1 MTVHTFAPRRAALGA
16 VLLAATFSVAACKK
30 GNADAAT
37 SGDEKAVTISPQEI
51 YVVAE
56 RRIETGPSMSGSLD
70 PDQEATVRAEVGGAV
85 LQTFVDQGTRVAVG
99 TVLARLDDTAIRD
112 AYLSAR
118 SGVTAAQT
126 AADAAARN
134 LERSQKLIAAG
145 AIADRDV
152 ETART
157 QNQAAQSQLADAKAR
172 FAAAEKQLDKTTIKS
187 PIAGVVSVRSVN
199 AGDLASPGAALFTIV
214 DPSSMRLEGSVPT
227 DQISAVRLGM
237 PVNFTVQGYPNRVF
251 TGRITRINPVA
262 DPTTRQ
268 VRILASIPNSGNTLV
283 GGLFA
288 EGHVASE
295 ARTGLV
301 VPANAVNQKD
311 FVPTVTRIHGGKT
324 EKAAVTLGLEDSG
337 TETVEITKGLAAG
350 DTVLVGGA
358 QGMSPNTIVRVRA
371 VNDRPAQSE

>member
-1 MTVHTFAPRRAALGA
+1 MVDSLTPRRAAVATL
-16 VLLAATFSVAACKK
+16 LLAGALTAASGCKK
-30 GNADAAT
+30 KDGDAEAAET
-37 SGDEKAVTISPQEI
+37 AKAVVVSPQEI
-51 YVVAE
+51 YVVSE
-56 RRIETGPSMSGSLD
+56 HRIETGPSMSGSLD

-85 LQTFVDQGTRVAVG
+85 LQTFVDQGTHVGVG

-112 AYLSAR
+112 SYLSAR

-126 AADAAARN
+126 AADAARRN
-134 LERSQKLIAAG
+134 LERSEKLVAAG

-157 QNQAAQSQLADAKAR
+157 QAQAAASQLADAKAR

-187 PIAGVVSVRSVN
+187 PIAGVVSVRSVS

-214 DPSSMRLEGSVPT
+214 DPSSMRLEGRVPT
-227 DQISAVRLGM
+227 DQISSVRLGM
-237 PVNFTVQGYPNRVF
+237 PVTFTVQGYPDRSF

-288 EGHVASE
+288 QGHVASE
-295 ARTGLV
+295 ARNGLV
-301 VPANAVNQKD
+301 VPSSAVNQKD
-311 FVPTVTRIHGGKT
+311 FVPTGTRIRNGRA
-324 EKAAVTLGLEDSG
+324 EKAAVSLGLEDSG
-337 TETVEITKGLAAG
+337 TETVEITKGLAPG

-358 QGMSPNTIVRVRA
+358 QGLTPKTLVRVRA
-371 VNDRPAQSE
+371 VSDRPAQSE

>member
-1 MTVHTFAPRRAALGA
+1 MAHLITPRRAAMASL
-16 VLLAATFSVAACKK
+16 LLAGSFTALGACKK
-30 GNADAAT
+30 KDSAEAAET
-37 SGDEKAVTISPQEI
+37 AKAVIISPQEI
-51 YVVAE
+51 YVVGD
-56 RRIETGPSMSGSLD
+56 RRIDTGPSMSGSLE
-70 PDQEATVRAEVGGAV
+70 PDQEATVRAEVSGAV
-85 LQTFVDQGTRVAVG
+85 LQTFVDQGAHVGVG

-112 AYLSAR
+112 SYLSAR
-118 SGVTAAQT
+118 SGVTATQT
-126 AADAAARN
+126 AADAAKRN
-134 LERSQKLIAAG
+134 LERSEKLVAAG

-157 QNQAAQSQLADAKAR
+157 QSQAAQSQLADAKAR

-187 PIAGVVSVRSVN
+187 PIAGVVSIRSVS

-237 PVNFTVQGYPNRVF
+237 PVTFTVQGYPNRSF

-268 VRILASIPNSGNTLV
+268 VRILASIPNAGNTLV

-288 EGHVASE
+288 DGHVSSE
-295 ARTGLV
+295 ARNGLV
-301 VPANAVNQKD
+301 IPSNAVNQKD
-311 FVPTVTRIHGGKT
+311 FVPTVTRIRNGRA
-324 EKAAVTLGLEDSG
+324 EKAAVTLGIEDSG

-358 QGMSPNTIVRVRA
+358 QGLSPKTIVRVRA
-371 VNDRPAQSE
+371 VSDRPAQSE

>member
-1 MTVHTFAPRRAALGA
+1 MAYHITPRRAALASLLLAGA
-16 VLLAATFSVAACKK
+16 VATLGACKK
-30 GNADAAT
+30 KDSAEAAET
-37 SGDEKAVTISPQEI
+37 AKAVVISPQEV
-51 YVVAE
+51 YVVSQK
-56 RRIETGPSMSGSLD
+56 RIETGPAMSGSLD

-85 LQTFVDQGTRVAVG
+85 LQTYVDQGTRVGVG

-112 AYLSAR
+112 VYLSAR

-126 AADAAARN
+126 AADAAKRN
-134 LERSQKLIAAG
+134 LERAEKLVAAG

-157 QNQAAQSQLADAKAR
+157 QAQAAQSQLADAKAR
-172 FAAAEKQLDKTTIKS
+172 FTSAEKQLEKTTIKS

-199 AGDLASPGAALFTIV
+199 AGDLATPGAALFTIV
-214 DPSSMRLEGSVPT
+214 DPSSMRLEGSVPS

-237 PVNFTVQGYPNRVF
+237 PVTFSVQGYPDRSF
-251 TGRITRINPVA
+251 TGHITRINPVA

-268 VRILASIPNSGNTLV
+268 VRILASIPNAGNTLV

-288 EGHVASE
+288 QGRVTSE
-295 ARTGLV
+295 ARDGLV
-301 VPANAVNQKD
+301 IPSNAVNQKD
-311 FVPTVTRIHGGKT
+311 FVPTVTRIRNGRA
-324 EKAAVTLGLEDSG
+324 EKAAVSLGLEDSG
-337 TETVEITKGLAAG
+337 TETVEITKGLAPG

-358 QGMSPNTIVRVRA
+358 QGLSPKTLVRVRA

>member
-1 MTVHTFAPRRAALGA
+1 MIVHTMASRRAALGA
-16 VLLAATFSVAACKK
+16 VLLAATFGLGACRK
-30 GNADAAT
+30 GDADAAT
-37 SGDEKAVTISPQEI
+37 SAEQKAVTISPQEV

-85 LQTFVDQGTRVAVG
+85 LQTFVDQGTRVGVG

-126 AADAAARN
+126 AADAAQRN
-134 LERSQKLIAAG
+134 LERAQKLIAAG

-152 ETART
+152 ENART
-157 QNQAAQSQLADAKAR
+157 QNVAAQSQLADAKAR
-172 FAAAEKQLDKTTIKS
+172 FAVAEKQLNKTTIKS

-214 DPSSMRLEGSVPT
+214 DPSSMRLEGSVPS
-227 DQISAVRLGM
+227 DQISSVRLGM

-251 TGRITRINPVA
+251 TGHITRINPVA

-268 VRILASIPNSGNTLV
+268 VRILASIPNAGNTLV

-295 ARTGLV
+295 ARTGIV
-301 VPANAVNQKD
+301 IPSNAVNQKD
-311 FVPTVTRIHGGKT
+311 FVPTVTRIKNGKA
-324 EKAAVTLGLEDSG
+324 EKAAVSLGLEDSG
-337 TETVEITKGLAAG
+337 TETVEITKGLAVG

-358 QGMSPNTIVRVRA
+358 QGLTPNTIVRVRA

>member
-16 VLLAATFSVAACKK
+16 VLLAATIGVTACRK
-30 GNADAAT
+30 GDADA
-37 SGDEKAVTISPQEI
+37 VTPADQKIVTVSPQEI
-51 YVVAE
+51 VVVNE

-85 LQTFVDQGTRVAVG
+85 LQTFVDQGTRVGVG

-126 AADAAARN
+126 AADAAQRN
-134 LERSQKLIAAG
+134 LERAQKLIAAG

-152 ETART
+152 ENART
-157 QNQAAQSQLADAKAR
+157 QTVAAQSQLADARAR
-172 FAAAEKQLDKTTIKS
+172 FAVAEKQLNKTTIKS

-199 AGDLASPGAALFTIV
+199 AGDLASPGAPLFTIV
-214 DPSSMRLEGSVPT
+214 DPSSMRLEGSVPS
-227 DQISAVRLGM
+227 DQISSVRLGM

-251 TGRITRINPVA
+251 TGHITRINPVA

-268 VRILASIPNSGNTLV
+268 VRILASIPNAGNTLV

-295 ARTGLV
+295 TRTGIV
-301 VPANAVNQKD
+301 IPSNAVNQKD
-311 FVPTVTRIHGGKT
+311 FVPTVTRIRNGKA
-324 EKAAVTLGLEDSG
+324 EKAAVSLGLEDSG
-337 TETVEITKGLAAG
+337 TETVEITKGLAVG
-350 DTVLVGGA
+350 DSVLVGGA
-358 QGMSPNTIVRVRA
+358 QGLTPNTIVRVRA